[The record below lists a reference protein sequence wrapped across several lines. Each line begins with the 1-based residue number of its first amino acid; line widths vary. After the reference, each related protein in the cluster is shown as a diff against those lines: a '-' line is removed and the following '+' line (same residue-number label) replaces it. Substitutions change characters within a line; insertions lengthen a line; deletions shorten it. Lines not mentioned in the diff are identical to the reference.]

1 MRSVMGRSVR
11 TRRLRHHAPV
21 PTPARPPRWRLL
33 PLVIAGLLLGT
44 QAATAETLAD
54 VLVRAYQTNPQLNAE
69 RARQRGT
76 DENVPQAL
84 SQYRPQITAGLSA
97 GLIGVRNLLPE
108 GDTQSARLKPW
119 SVGLTVNQT
128 LFNGFKTG
136 NTVRQAEAQVRSGR
150 ELLRSVEQSVL
161 LDAVTV
167 YASVL
172 ANQSLVEAMRANV
185 GFLRETLNTTKRRLD
200 AGDVTPTDQ
209 AQAEARLA
217 RGNADLNAAEV
228 TLAVSQA
235 TFLQVIGT
243 PPGHLVPPQ
252 PIDRLIPPN
261 RSDAV
266 AISYRE
272 HPTVLG
278 ATFDVDAAQLGIS
291 IAEAALAPTVSV
303 QGNIQRS
310 VQTDTQLGTN
320 RTDSASIIGQANIP
334 IYDGGLAASQVRQA
348 KQVVSQSRLLLD
360 RIRTQAETAAIAAFV
375 THEGMRTAIAAADA
389 EVRAATLALN
399 GVQKEAQ
406 AGQRTTLDVLN
417 AQQDLILARSRL
429 IQAQKDR
436 VIASYTLLAAIGRLD
451 HKQLAL
457 NTPDYDPQVHYHQVR
472 DAWHGLRTPSGQ

>member
-1 MRSVMGRSVR
+1 V
-11 TRRLRHHAPV
+11 
-21 PTPARPPRWRLL
+21 
-33 PLVIAGLLLGT
+33 
-44 QAATAETLAD
+44 
-54 VLVRAYQTNPQLNAE
+54 
-69 RARQRGT
+69 
-76 DENVPQAL
+76 AL
-84 SQYRPQITAGLSA
+84 
-97 GLIGVRNLLPE
+97 
-108 GDTQSARLKPW
+108 
-119 SVGLTVNQT
+119 
-128 LFNGFKTG
+128 
-136 NTVRQAEAQVRSGR
+136 
-150 ELLRSVEQSVL
+150 
-161 LDAVTV
+161 
-167 YASVL
+167 
-172 ANQSLVEAMRANV
+172 
-185 GFLRETLNTTKRRLD
+185 
-200 AGDVTPTDQ
+200 
-209 AQAEARLA
+209 
-217 RGNADLNAAEV
+217 
-228 TLAVSQA
+228 
-235 TFLQVIGT
+235 
-243 PPGHLVPPQ
+243 
-252 PIDRLIPPN
+252 
-261 RSDAV
+261 
-266 AISYRE
+266 SYRE

-303 QGNIQRS
+303 QGNVQRS
-310 VQTDTQLGTN
+310 VQTDTQLGTS

-334 IYDGGLAASQVRQA
+334 LYDGGLAASQVRQA

-375 THEGMRTAIAAADA
+375 TNEGMRTAITAADA